1 MVCLKI
7 YVAAGMASPSMLYS
21 QDLIKG
27 FNFSFTRSITQ
38 VLIRHFMHDKNLLL
52 AIMVSTTKPQLG
64 VALG

>member
-1 MVCLKI
+1 MKI
-7 YVAAGMASPSMLYS
+7 YLAAGMGSLCGLSS
-21 QDLIKG
+21 WDLIKG

-38 VLIRHFMHDKNLLL
+38 VLITHLMHDKNLLL